1 MASAGL
7 VAEGELRLTGGNGD
21 RSFVELCLRRLA
33 SLGGGKT
40 RGAGQIRISV
50 EQSQEIAPAA
60 GAAGDPPPQSACRL
74 RLLLCNLEPLC
85 VPATGQPGNI
95 ISSETYI
102 PGQTLRGA
110 ILTALGDHGATTD
123 ETDTLARP
131 ELVQFGNAYP
141 VGNATGDGDG
151 HARREFAKWSSI
163 PIPLTALEA
172 KATEQKVDLAHGP
185 WWLPRGQQS
194 ELWLANPEVERDGLR
209 DSADNRDEKFKRI
222 KTEEYLV
229 ASASGTLQRLRPAML
244 TLMRNRT
251 PVVRTERVFDSRRPL
266 AEVEDLNAEKGD
278 LFSSHV
284 LAENQLFL
292 TDLRFGSAELASLFW
307 NRAKSLVGGDSKR
320 RTWLRVGRGGC
331 PVRVE
336 AWKWVADVVPQQ
348 LPPAADSFT
357 LTLTSDL
364 ISRADDLTFHT
375 ELDAGTVGRLAGNEV
390 NVQDVSIDRK
400 CSVSETRSVYGFNT
414 AAGTRR
420 SSATAIKR
428 GSAFRVCGSHA
439 ALAPLFDALAALV
452 AVGLGL
458 GERQEEGFGR
468 FALNHPAHIRPT
480 KPRAVGTT
488 EPADKHGANGS
499 LDTESRLRRVREDAI
514 GEVLDTV
521 SGEGLKKLCM
531 RKDFPARGQWQQLR
545 HKVEVI
551 TAPAD
556 LNKLFAD
563 LEHMPT
569 ISAARCGRAKQPTS
583 CRCGKKSMT
592 FVARAAI
599 FSGSGC
605 SSFTS
610 AVGSLPNWTI
620 CAVKRKEPEAWPSI
634 ER

>member
-1 MASAGL
+1 M
-7 VAEGELRLTGGNGD
+7 
-21 RSFVELCLRRLA
+21 
-33 SLGGGKT
+33 
-40 RGAGQIRISV
+40 
-50 EQSQEIAPAA
+50 
-60 GAAGDPPPQSACRL
+60 
-74 RLLLCNLEPLC
+74 
-85 VPATGQPGNI
+85 
-95 ISSETYI
+95 
-102 PGQTLRGA
+102 
-110 ILTALGDHGATTD
+110 
-123 ETDTLARP
+123 
-131 ELVQFGNAYP
+131 
-141 VGNATGDGDG
+141 GNATGDGDG

-229 ASASGTLQRLRPAML
+229 ASASGILQRLRPAML

-468 FALNHPAHIRPT
+468 FALNHPAYTSNEAKGCGDDRTGRQAWCEWFPRHRITVTESPRRRDWRGSGYRERRGFEKTVHAEGLPGARPM
-480 KPRAVGTT
+480 ATT
-488 EPADKHGANGS
+488 EAQSRGHYSPCRSEQVVCRPGAPCQRFQRQDVG
-499 LDTESRLRRVREDAI
+499 VRNNRQVA
-514 GEVLDTV
+514 
-521 SGEGLKKLCM
+521 
-531 RKDFPARGQWQQLR
+531 A
-545 HKVEVI
+545 VEK
-551 TAPAD
+551 
-556 LNKLFAD
+556 N
-563 LEHMPT
+563 
-569 ISAARCGRAKQPTS
+569 R
-583 CRCGKKSMT
+583 
-592 FVARAAI
+592 
-599 FSGSGC
+599 
-605 SSFTS
+605 
-610 AVGSLPNWTI
+610 
-620 CAVKRKEPEAWPSI
+620 
-634 ER
+634 